1 MTYDP
6 ADNSRRSYE
15 EAIKAIR
22 LRRIRMG
29 IYQPRPDNPEEM
41 EAAKCVRK

>member
-6 ADNSRRSYE
+6 ADNSAKCYAD
-15 EAIKAIR
+15 AIRAIR

-29 IYQPRPDNPEEM
+29 IYQPRPDDPEEM